1 MTRTSPKP
9 ATLDQVADALAD
21 IARTADTELTWSDH
35 GSDKA
40 LRRIAADA
48 NGALSRLGYALPGSG
63 GSSG

>member
-9 ATLDQVADALAD
+9 ATLDQVADALTD

-48 NGALSRLGYALPGSG
+48 NGALSRLGYALPGRG